1 MSDWNAILAEFNG
14 SKRETNSRSNWKPM
28 YDGLIIAMNGDNL
41 AEKTRYLVTK
51 GVIPAP
57 KEINAYQAFA
67 AIERRRK
74 KSCAH

>member
-1 MSDWNAILAEFNG
+1 
-14 SKRETNSRSNWKPM
+14 M